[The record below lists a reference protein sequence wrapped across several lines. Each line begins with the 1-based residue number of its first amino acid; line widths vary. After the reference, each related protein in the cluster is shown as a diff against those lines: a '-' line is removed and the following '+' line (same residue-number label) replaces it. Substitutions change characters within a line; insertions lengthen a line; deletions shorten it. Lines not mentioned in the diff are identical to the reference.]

1 MKTSSSRL
9 LSVLILA
16 TATACSS
23 LPIIGRPK
31 REVWSF
37 AAPWDARSTASVKSH
52 GASLDGI
59 VSGWITLDSLTGE
72 PTSQFPDSLFAPIPS
87 GTEKL
92 MLVTSFAGERFHPE
106 TIRGLAA
113 APAQLARVAN
123 DIGQRASVGGYAGIV
138 MDFEQHIPADLPA
151 LIAVTRSIREAAHA
165 RDIRPVVLAIPPGDT
180 AAYPG
185 KPLAGAVDM
194 LMVML
199 YDEHWASSSPG
210 PIASPEWVR
219 RQLGLRVAE
228 VGAGRLIAG
237 LPLYGYLWR
246 RDSTGR
252 SSPAPSNSTPAL
264 TGYSGE
270 TVSFDEAQGFA
281 TAAGLSLERDP
292 SSGSLRAARP
302 LVWEV
307 WVTDAELLRAL
318 VDEAD
323 GAGVR
328 RIALWRLGLEDPR
341 IWGVGGGGWRVGR

>member
-1 MKTSSSRL
+1 MTLLCRL
-9 LSVLILA
+9 TPFLVL
-16 TATACSS
+16 TATMACSS
-23 LPIIGRPK
+23 LPIIGRAK
-31 REVWSF
+31 RQVWSF
-37 AAPWDARSTASVKSH
+37 AAPWDMRSTESVKAH

-72 PTSQFPDSLFAPIPS
+72 PTSQFADSLFAPIPS

-113 APAQLARVAN
+113 APTQLARVAN
-123 DIGQRASVGGYAGIV
+123 DIGQRASVGGFEGIV
-138 MDFEQHIPADLPA
+138 MDFEQHVPADLPA
-151 LIAVTRSIREAAHA
+151 LIAVTRAIRDAAHA

-185 KPLAGAVDM
+185 QPLAGAVDM
-194 LMVML
+194 LMIML
-199 YDEHWASSSPG
+199 YDEHWASSPPG

-228 VGAGRLIAG
+228 VGAGRLVAG

-270 TVSFDEAQGFA
+270 TVSFEDAQGFA
-281 TAAGLSLERDP
+281 AAAGLSLERDP

-302 LVWEV
+302 LVWEL

-328 RIALWRLGLEDPR
+328 RIALWRLGLEDEK
-341 IWGVGGGGWRVGR
+341 IWGVGGGGWRVGK

>member
-1 MKTSSSRL
+1 M
-9 LSVLILA
+9 
-16 TATACSS
+16 ACSS
-23 LPIIGRPK
+23 LPIIGRAK

-37 AAPWDARSTASVKSH
+37 AAPWDARSIASAKAH
-52 GASLDGI
+52 GGSLDGI

-72 PTSQFPDSLFAPIPS
+72 PRPQLPDSLFASMSS
-87 GTEKL
+87 GTKKL
-92 MLVTSFAGERFHPE
+92 MLVTSFAGQRFHPA
-106 TIRGLAA
+106 TIRGLAS
-113 APAQLARVAN
+113 APAQLTRVAN
-123 DIGQRASVGGYAGIV
+123 DIGRRASVGGYAGIV
-138 MDFEQHIPADLPA
+138 LDFEQHVPADLPA
-151 LIAVTRSIREAAHA
+151 LIVVARAIREAAHA

-185 KPLAGAVDM
+185 GPLASAVDM

-219 RQLGLRVAE
+219 RHLGLRVGE
-228 VGAGRLIAG
+228 VGAGRLVAG

-264 TGYSGE
+264 AGYSGE
-270 TVSFDEAQGFA
+270 TMSFNETQNFVS
-281 TAAGLSLERDP
+281 AAGLSLERDP

-302 LVWEV
+302 LMWEV

-318 VDEAD
+318 VEEAE

-341 IWGVGGGGWRVGR
+341 IWGVGDGGWRVGRK